1 MRFNTTA
8 PYRENA
14 MRNVTVNE
22 LDACLTELNKIL
34 ANMDK
39 RIAELEA
46 KAAKPAPA
54 RKSTAKKVSE

>member
-1 MRFNTTA
+1 
-8 PYRENA
+8 
-14 MRNVTVNE
+14 MRNVTVTE

>member
-1 MRFNTTA
+1 
-8 PYRENA
+8 